1 MSVASRFHVSVST
14 ESRRLRSSWPMS
26 SPSVSRASR
35 AGIRP
40 IGLAAAWA
48 SPESRSMIHF
58 RTRLFSPKPGHKNL
72 PDSSLRNQLTK

>member
-1 MSVASRFHVSVST
+1 MLS
-14 ESRRLRSSWPMS
+14 MS

-35 AGIRP
+35 AGILP
-40 IGLAAAWA
+40 IGLTAAWA